1 MNVCITILWNQRY
14 ADRED
19 MATRPYK
26 MIKNNEEK
34 TRILVDVAIIVDRSA
49 QNKEAEEKLEF
60 VELEPIYSLQKTD
73 VRHT

>member
-1 MNVCITILWNQRY
+1 
-14 ADRED
+14 